1 LAKKIEAFLSSPTGY
16 AVCCNEEG
24 HGLKRSCHRAN
35 GLKDIFSLLPSPRP
49 AIIRR
54 KIQTD
59 LLKPPSWKEVVMTGK
74 KSLFLVFVCGALLSL
89 CIAGPL
95 CGQDI
100 TPALEQEFLDAKAAL
115 ATAQKAQGDKYSA
128 ENMAKAQELL
138 NAAESVRPLKDG
150 AQFAQMSRLARAY
163 AELAKAVAE
172 LKIDQ
177 ENLAATNDDLKKVK
191 AEIEQLKKGQ

>member
-1 LAKKIEAFLSSPTGY
+1 
-16 AVCCNEEG
+16 
-24 HGLKRSCHRAN
+24 
-35 GLKDIFSLLPSPRP
+35 
-49 AIIRR
+49 
-54 KIQTD
+54 
-59 LLKPPSWKEVVMTGK
+59 MTGK
-74 KSLFLVFVCGALLSL
+74 KSLFLVFVCGVLLSL

-95 CGQDI
+95 RGQEI

-115 ATAQKAQGDKYSA
+115 ATAQKVQGDKYSA

-150 AQFAQMSRLARAY
+150 AQFAQASRLARAY

>member
-1 LAKKIEAFLSSPTGY
+1 
-16 AVCCNEEG
+16 
-24 HGLKRSCHRAN
+24 
-35 GLKDIFSLLPSPRP
+35 
-49 AIIRR
+49 
-54 KIQTD
+54 
-59 LLKPPSWKEVVMTGK
+59 MTGK

-138 NAAESVRPLKDG
+138 TAAESVRPLKDG

-191 AEIEQLKKGQ
+191 AEIEELKKGQ